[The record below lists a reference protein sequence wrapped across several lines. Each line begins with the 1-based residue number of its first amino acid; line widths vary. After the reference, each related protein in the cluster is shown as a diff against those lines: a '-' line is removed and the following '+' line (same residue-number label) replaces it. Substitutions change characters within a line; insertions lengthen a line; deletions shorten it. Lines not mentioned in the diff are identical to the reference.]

1 MDYLKLNVASVPHF
15 LGRRKRIQDNSD
27 VQEDSKKN
35 TEVHSLSDKIMI
47 YEVQN
52 TNSAYAGEALDL
64 YVELI
69 KETSLTFRSLDFVD
83 EEISLSKSIVDT
95 LIMAMPNVKFI
106 RINNS
111 DWNELSVSEAA
122 EITCAIFRN
131 GRIKLMTLSS
141 GKEEEAH
148 HEYDVLTNGD
158 EEEYGDSFQDLESGN
173 NNFSSSNDSRNDEPV
188 IFDYRSYTPR

>member
-1 MDYLKLNVASVPHF
+1 MDYLKSNVASVPHF

-27 VQEDSKKN
+27 VQEDTKKN

-69 KETSLTFRSLDFVD
+69 KETSLTFRSLDSDD
-83 EEISLSKSIVDT
+83 EEFSLSESIVDT

-141 GKEEEAH
+141 GEKEEAH

-173 NNFSSSNDSRNDEPV
+173 NNLGSSNDSRNDEPV